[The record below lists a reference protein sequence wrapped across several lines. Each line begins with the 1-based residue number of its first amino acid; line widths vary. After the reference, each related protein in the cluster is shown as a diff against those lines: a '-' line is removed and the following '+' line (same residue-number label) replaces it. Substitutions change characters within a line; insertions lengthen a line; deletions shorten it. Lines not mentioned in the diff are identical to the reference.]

1 VSKLIIGL
9 TGGIATGKSTVAKFL
24 EELNI
29 KVIDSDKIAHEILTY
44 QDTINEI
51 VEEFGSIV
59 LNKDGNINR
68 IELGKIVFDDMEK
81 LKKLESITHHRIFK
95 VIDKKIKEYKPNNK
109 IIVLDAPL
117 LFETSL
123 DKNVDETWVVYT
135 DKKTQINRLKKR
147 DGLDKEDALKRI
159 KAQMSLEEKANKAN
173 IIINNT
179 GTKEDLKQNVKRLIE
194 DRR

>member
-1 VSKLIIGL
+1 MIIGL

-44 QDTINEI
+44 QDTIDEI

-81 LKKLESITHHRIFK
+81 LKKLESITHHKIFK

-135 DKKTQINRLKKR
+135 DKKIQINRLKKR

-159 KAQMSLEEKANKAN
+159 KAQMSLEEKANKAD

-179 GTKEDLKQNVKRLIE
+179 GTKEDLKQNVKHLIE
-194 DRR
+194 DRI

>member
-1 VSKLIIGL
+1 LIIGL

>member
-1 VSKLIIGL
+1 MIIGL

>member
-1 VSKLIIGL
+1 
-9 TGGIATGKSTVAKFL
+9 
-24 EELNI
+24 LNI